1 MTRPNA
7 AATNSFRRPLLQR
20 GFSSLSSST
29 ACQSPPHVGMTIL
42 TNPARIQS
50 RVPHE
55 EETYLST
62 ACRSSFLAPP
72 HTYVILGNPA
82 RTRSSPSI
90 QNTHLSSP
98 SVLQSRSSPRII
110 ILSNPAREKQCAMPR
125 SKRVQSKQKASATLM
140 RVPTTP
146 PISILKTPVPAP
158 QPLAPAIDIK
168 VGKPAVDGKARN
180 VIVKVL
186 LQVPKII
193 VRESVSCEARANT
206 GVHHAGTGTGT
217 DKTGHVAEKFVRRL
231 GLMIQVRSGSRLV
244 ATRRREHPRNSR

>member
-42 TNPARIQS
+42 TNPGRNKS
-50 RVPHE
+50 RSVPHE
-55 EETYLST
+55 EETYSST
-62 ACRSSFLAPP
+62 ACRSSFPAPP
-72 HTYVILGNPA
+72 HTYVILSNPT

-90 QNTHLSSP
+90 QNTHSSSP
-98 SVLQSRSSPRII
+98 SVRQSRSSPRII

-125 SKRVQSKQKASATLM
+125 SKTVQSKQKASATLM

-146 PISILKTPVPAP
+146 PMSILKTPVPAP

-186 LQVPKII
+186 LPKII
-193 VRESVSCEARANT
+193 VRESVSCESRANT

-217 DKTGHVAEKFVRRL
+217 DKTGHVAEEIVRRL
-231 GLMIQVRSGSRLV
+231 GLMIRSGSRLV
-244 ATRRREHPRNSR
+244 ATRRTEHPRNCR

>member
-1 MTRPNA
+1 M
-7 AATNSFRRPLLQR
+7 
-20 GFSSLSSST
+20 
-29 ACQSPPHVGMTIL
+29 
-42 TNPARIQS
+42 
-50 RVPHE
+50 PHE

-244 ATRRREHPRNSR
+244 ATRRREHPRNCR